1 MLPHKNDSTMF
12 NLEVG
17 GLGLDR
23 CPSAFIFVFEIVVK
37 YNFKIFLKNI
47 WYSEILFQNLKLV
60 FNIIEK

>member
-23 CPSAFIFVFEIVVK
+23 CPSAFVFVFEIVVK
-37 YNFKIFLKNI
+37 YNF
-47 WYSEILFQNLKLV
+47 
-60 FNIIEK
+60 

>member
-23 CPSAFIFVFEIVVK
+23 CPYALLRIVFVFEIVV
-37 YNFKIFLKNI
+37 
-47 WYSEILFQNLKLV
+47 
-60 FNIIEK
+60 

>member
-17 GLGLDR
+17 GLGLDT
-23 CPSAFIFVFEIVVK
+23 CPSVFEIVVK
-37 YNFKIFLKNI
+37 YNFKIFFKNI